1 MKSMVRPV
9 LIAGAAAIMAVPLSG
24 CGMIN
29 SLISPSAL
37 NSQQAIA
44 IIQVA
49 GLPYIDDYYQEASED
64 PQTDIEIGSVTPV
77 GEWTAT
83 YDGEGRWEVQG
94 MVATGSWGNCLTTWI
109 LDEENDSRIRLIG
122 FSCD

>member
-1 MKSMVRPV
+1 MKSLIKPV
-9 LIAGAAAIMAVPLSG
+9 LIAGAAAIMAAPLSG

-49 GLPYIDDYYQEASED
+49 GLPYIDDYYQAVSED
-64 PQTDIEIGSVTPV
+64 PQTGVEIGQVTPV
-77 GEWTAT
+77 GNWTAT
-83 YDGEGRWEVQG
+83 YDGKSTWQVQG
-94 MVATGSWGNCLTTWI
+94 MVATSSWGNCMTTWT
-109 LDEENDSRIRLIG
+109 LNEENDSRISLIG
-122 FSCD
+122 FTCD

>member
-1 MKSMVRPV
+1 
-9 LIAGAAAIMAVPLSG
+9 MAVPLSG

-49 GLPYIDDYYQEASED
+49 GLPYIDDYYQEAS
-64 PQTDIEIGSVTPV
+64 TDGDSQSTVEIDGVTPV

-83 YDGEGRWEVQG
+83 YDGEGIWQVQG
-94 MVATGSWGNCLTTWI
+94 MVATTSWGNCLTTWI
-109 LDEENDSRIRLIG
+109 LDEEDDSKIRLIG
-122 FSCD
+122 FNCG